1 MNEELKQAIAKQ
13 LPIMYPELFDD
24 DNATKIVDSL
34 ITQAVLAC
42 RQYTVSEDELSV
54 LVRLYTAHL
63 LYTNQ
68 HADGQATTIKADV
81 FQISYASDSGTD
93 DIYLQQFMDML
104 NVLGMADWGI
114 QFL

>member
-1 MNEELKQAIAKQ
+1 MNDEMREAVAKQ

-24 DNATKIVDSL
+24 PNASAIVDSL
-34 ITQAVLAC
+34 ITQAYMVC
-42 RQYTVSEDELSV
+42 QQYTDNDDELST

-68 HADGQATTIKADV
+68 SAGGTATSIKADV
-81 FQISYASDSGTD
+81 FQINMSDNTANG
-93 DIYLQQFMDML
+93 DIYLPQFMD
-104 NVLGMADWGI
+104 VLQILGANDWGV